1 MIKEL
6 TSFPK
11 RARTIDWEDGKL
23 IFDGDKVMLMPE
35 LSVEVMQQIG
45 AYPALVGFH
54 VKHYPLTD
62 ELVQPLAGAKKMVNI
77 GIEYAELTDACFAV
91 FATMPA
97 LEYLLL
103 AGNPAITGKG
113 LSMMQASKVALLDLS
128 ATSLDDE
135 ALHRAAQLPKLNHLH
150 VRQTQITYEGVLGI
164 AFNKRLSLCPGDL
177 FTQEQMELFA
187 SLQRNQAKKKL
198 EVDADAVH
206 QAEQVLYAFFAA
218 MTQWEKYT
226 DQAGFDAPDVRPKL
240 QQIWLQY
247 VSEKPRM
254 GYRPLALSLSP
265 EETYTAFR
273 LVDAEQVSR
282 NKLYI
287 YAQDERINLD
297 YRFCMKRVGEAWKI
311 DAVQMRTDGWRRC
324 GL

>member
-35 LSVEVMQQIG
+35 LSVEVIQQIG

-62 ELVQPLAGAKKMVNI
+62 EQIQPLAGAKKMVNV

-91 FATMPA
+91 FATMPT

-135 ALHRAAQLPKLNHLH
+135 GLHRAAQLPKLNHLH
-150 VRQTQITYEGVLGI
+150 VRQTQITYEGVDR
-164 AFNKRLSLCPGDL
+164 KS
-177 FTQEQMELFA
+177 
-187 SLQRNQAKKKL
+187 
-198 EVDADAVH
+198 VV
-206 QAEQVLYAFFAA
+206 
-218 MTQWEKYT
+218 
-226 DQAGFDAPDVRPKL
+226 
-240 QQIWLQY
+240 
-247 VSEKPRM
+247 
-254 GYRPLALSLSP
+254 
-265 EETYTAFR
+265 
-273 LVDAEQVSR
+273 
-282 NKLYI
+282 
-287 YAQDERINLD
+287 
-297 YRFCMKRVGEAWKI
+297 
-311 DAVQMRTDGWRRC
+311 
-324 GL
+324 

>member
-62 ELVQPLAGAKKMVNI
+62 EQVQPLAGAKKMVNV

-97 LEYLLL
+97 LKYLLL

-113 LSMMQASKVALLDLS
+113 LSTMQASKVDLLDLS

-135 ALHRAAQLPKLNHLH
+135 GLHLAALLPKLSHLH

-164 AFNKRLSLCPGDL
+164 AFNKRLS
-177 FTQEQMELFA
+177 
-187 SLQRNQAKKKL
+187 
-198 EVDADAVH
+198 
-206 QAEQVLYAFFAA
+206 
-218 MTQWEKYT
+218 
-226 DQAGFDAPDVRPKL
+226 
-240 QQIWLQY
+240 
-247 VSEKPRM
+247 
-254 GYRPLALSLSP
+254 
-265 EETYTAFR
+265 
-273 LVDAEQVSR
+273 
-282 NKLYI
+282 
-287 YAQDERINLD
+287 
-297 YRFCMKRVGEAWKI
+297 
-311 DAVQMRTDGWRRC
+311 
-324 GL
+324 

>member
-62 ELVQPLAGAKKMVNI
+62 EQVQPLAGAKKMVNV

-97 LEYLLL
+97 LKYLLL

-113 LSMMQASKVALLDLS
+113 LSTMQASKVDLLDLS

-135 ALHRAAQLPKLNHLH
+135 GLHLAALLPKLSHLH

-164 AFNKRLSLCPGDL
+164 AFNKRLSLRPDDL

-206 QAEQVLYAFFAA
+206 QA
-218 MTQWEKYT
+218 
-226 DQAGFDAPDVRPKL
+226 
-240 QQIWLQY
+240 
-247 VSEKPRM
+247 M
-254 GYRPLALSLSP
+254 GEIYRP
-265 EETYTAFR
+265 
-273 LVDAEQVSR
+273 D
-282 NKLYI
+282 
-287 YAQDERINLD
+287 
-297 YRFCMKRVGEAWKI
+297 RF
-311 DAVQMRTDGWRRC
+311 
-324 GL
+324 

>member
-62 ELVQPLAGAKKMVNI
+62 EQVQPLAGAKKMVNV

-97 LEYLLL
+97 LKYLLL

-113 LSMMQASKVALLDLS
+113 LSTMQASKVDLLDLS

-135 ALHRAAQLPKLNHLH
+135 GLHH
-150 VRQTQITYEGVLGI
+150 
-164 AFNKRLSLCPGDL
+164 L

-240 QQIWLQY
+240 QQIWQQY

-265 EETYTAFR
+265 EGTYAAFR

-297 YRFCMKRVGEAWKI
+297 YRFWMKRVGEAWKI

>member
-11 RARTIDWEDGKL
+11 QARTIDWEDGKL

-62 ELVQPLAGAKKMVNI
+62 EQVQPLAGAKKMVNV

-97 LEYLLL
+97 LKYLLL

-113 LSMMQASKVALLDLS
+113 LSTMQASKVDLLDLS

-135 ALHRAAQLPKLNHLH
+135 GLHLAALLPKLSHLH
-150 VRQTQITYEGVLGI
+150 VRQTQ
-164 AFNKRLSLCPGDL
+164 
-177 FTQEQMELFA
+177 M
-187 SLQRNQAKKKL
+187 
-198 EVDADAVH
+198 
-206 QAEQVLYAFFAA
+206 
-218 MTQWEKYT
+218 
-226 DQAGFDAPDVRPKL
+226 
-240 QQIWLQY
+240 
-247 VSEKPRM
+247 
-254 GYRPLALSLSP
+254 
-265 EETYTAFR
+265 
-273 LVDAEQVSR
+273 
-282 NKLYI
+282 
-287 YAQDERINLD
+287 
-297 YRFCMKRVGEAWKI
+297 
-311 DAVQMRTDGWRRC
+311 
-324 GL
+324 